1 MNYKRHFQFSIFNSH
16 FKKGFTLIEVLV
28 VTAIAGLLL
37 SFVFINTAK
46 PQSTTA
52 LTSGVNVL
60 ISDLRLQQLKSMAG
74 ETGILEASPSGVFFG
89 STSYTLYPDNFTITL
104 GKGLRFS
111 SVSLPNAEVQF
122 ATGSGEIVSFTP
134 GSDSVT
140 LQWNNGV
147 SKTIKLNR
155 YGSAT
160 QIN

>member
-1 MNYKRHFQFSIFNSH
+1 MKR
-16 FKKGFTLIEVLV
+16 GFTLIEVLV

-37 SFVFINTAK
+37 SFVFINTVK

-89 STSYTLYPDNFTITL
+89 STSYTLFSGGNYSPLNPDNFTVTL

-111 SVSLPNAEVQF
+111 SVSLPNSEVQF

-134 GSDSVT
+134 ESDSVT
-140 LQWNNGV
+140 IQWNNGV